1 MNSFGTSFILSDYG
15 GTHDARI
22 GGTITGCP
30 AGIEVDLE
38 FIQNEL
44 ARRAPSPHSYSTQRR
59 EQDCVEFLS
68 GIENG
73 KTTGTPIEFCIQ
85 NEDVQPNKAMLHV
98 MKPSHASYT
107 YKMKYGITDNSG
119 TGRASARQTACR
131 VVGGAIAKL
140 YLKRFG
146 IEIHAW
152 EEGRKEKGKGRR
164 ETEEL
169 SPSNFEGVHEGW
181 GRLHENKNEIAD
193 QARNDEETDGDTFG
207 ALVHC
212 TIKNLPVGL
221 GEPVYDKFDAR
232 LACAMLSINACK
244 GFEIGKGFEAAKM
257 KGSEYNDVQN
267 PDFSFQS
274 NHDGGVQAGIT
285 NGQEVYFSVVF
296 KPVPTLQMEQKTI
309 DFDGNPVTYT
319 GNNRNDRCVAPRVL
333 PVVEAMAALVTAD
346 FMLQQKKTEEI
357 LNH

>member
-15 GTHDARI
+15 GTHDPHI

-30 AGIEVDLE
+30 ADIEIDFE
-38 FIQNEL
+38 FIQSEL
-44 ARRAPSPHSYSTQRR
+44 ARRAPSQHPNSTQRR
-59 EQDCVEFLS
+59 EPDHVEFLS

-73 KTTGTPIEFCIQ
+73 KTTGAPIEFRIQ

-98 MKPSHASYT
+98 IKPSHASYT
-107 YKMKYGITDNSG
+107 YKIKYGITDNSG

-140 YLKRFG
+140 YLKKFG

-152 EEGRKEKGKGRR
+152 EKGKGRR
-164 ETEEL
+164 EKGEKFLLLSEEKVADGDL
-169 SPSNFEGVHEGW
+169 SASD
-181 GRLHENKNEIAD
+181 GRGD
-193 QARNDEETDGDTFG
+193 DGDTFG

-212 TIKNLPVGL
+212 TIKNLPAGL

-232 LACAMLSINACK
+232 LAYAMLSINACK
-244 GFEIGKGFEAAKM
+244 GFEIGKGFEAANM
-257 KGSEYNDVQN
+257 KGSEYNDIQN

-274 NHDGGVQAGIT
+274 NNDGGVQAGIT
-285 NGQEVYFSVVF
+285 NGQEVYFSVAF
-296 KPVPTLQMEQKTI
+296 KPVPTLQMKQSTI
-309 DFDGNPVTYT
+309 DFDGKSTTYI

-333 PVVEAMAALVTAD
+333 PVVEAMAALVVAD
-346 FMLQQKKTEEI
+346 FMLS
-357 LNH
+357 